1 MKVTKT
7 PIDGI
12 LLIEPRVFSDS
23 RGAFFETFNEKILEQ
38 HGINLPFVQDN
49 QSISKKG
56 VIRGLHLQ
64 LPPYEQGKL
73 VRVARGSVL
82 DVALDLRPGSPT
94 FGRHYSVELSDKNQ
108 LSLWIPP
115 GFAHGFVS
123 LEEDT
128 IFLYKVTN
136 YYHPQSES
144 GIIYNDIDLSI
155 DWKVANPIVSDKDKI
170 LPSFKDFC
178 LTSEKIK

>member
-1 MKVTKT
+1 MNVVKT
-7 PIDGI
+7 PIEGV

-23 RGAFFETFNEKILEQ
+23 RGAFFETFNEKALAEI
-38 HGINLPFVQDN
+38 GITARFVQDN

-64 LPPYEQGKL
+64 HPPYEQGKL

-82 DVALDLRPGSPT
+82 DVALDLRAGSPT
-94 FGRHYSVELSDKNQ
+94 FGRHYSVELNQENQ

-115 GFAHGFVS
+115 GFAHGFVA

-128 IFLYKVTN
+128 VFLYKVTN

-144 GIIYNDIDLSI
+144 GIIYNDVDLNI
-155 DWKVANPIVSDKDKI
+155 DWKVTNPIVSEKDKI
-170 LPSFKDFC
+170 LPSFKEFC
-178 LTSEKIK
+178 LAKTNI